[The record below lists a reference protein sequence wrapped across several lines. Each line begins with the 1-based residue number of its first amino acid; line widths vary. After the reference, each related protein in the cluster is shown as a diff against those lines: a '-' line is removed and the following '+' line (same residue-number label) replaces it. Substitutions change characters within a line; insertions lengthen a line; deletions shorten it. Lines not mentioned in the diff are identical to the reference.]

1 MHASSSLNTAMIY
14 GLLRH
19 GETVWNREKRV
30 QGHGDSPLT
39 ALGRETIAGWASFLS
54 GGGWQQILCS
64 DLGRVQE
71 TVKILNEVLRLPV
84 KVDVRLR
91 EQNWG
96 EWEAMKVEEVRR
108 DFAEELAVQSEKGW
122 DFRPP
127 GGESRKEVRE
137 RAFAALAA
145 ARALQFSGKT
155 LVVCHLGVIKCLV
168 YGIAGCSFLLG
179 DNLIVE
185 KGCLHQIRYDRE
197 GYRFDMLNIRPGDAR
212 S

>member
-1 MHASSSLNTAMIY
+1 MQTPPSIDKATIY

-39 ALGRETIAGWASFLS
+39 ALGRENIAGWARFLLP
-54 GGGWQQILCS
+54 GGWQQILCS
-64 DLGRVQE
+64 DLGRVRE
-71 TVKILNEVLRLPV
+71 TVEILNELLQLPV
-84 KVDVRLR
+84 TVDVRLR

-96 EWEAMKVEEVRR
+96 EWEGMKVEEVRR
-108 DFAEELAVQSEKGW
+108 EFAAELAVQSEKGW

-127 GGESRKEVRE
+127 GGESRSEVRE

-145 ARALQFSGKT
+145 ARSRQRSGKT
-155 LVVCHLGVIKCLV
+155 LVVCHLGIIKCLV
-168 YGIAGCSFLLG
+168 YGIARCSFLLG

-185 KGCLHQIRYDRE
+185 KGCLHRIKYVRKE
-197 GYRFDMLNIRPGDAR
+197 YRLDTLNIRPGELHP
-212 S
+212 